1 MKKSL
6 TLKETRSDL
15 VSKLEA
21 IHTDATA
28 EKRELKKSE
37 ANKVD
42 SCISK
47 IDVLDAK
54 IKRAEKIESEL
65 RSAASVSGAKVST
78 VKSDKRYS
86 IQTAI
91 QGMVN
96 GTLTGLEKEYDQ
108 EARLHNTI
116 TGLGIPTFAMGAEK
130 RNNPQVTSNA
140 SGMIPTEVG
149 DWAETLQNKTVLG
162 DLATWMSG
170 LSGDMKL
177 PTLSGTTAGWTAES
191 VAGAVTT
198 ATDAATVINS
208 STLQPKQL
216 DAYMDIS
223 KMLLAQTNSSVE
235 NIIRDDMN
243 NAIAST
249 LENAILSD
257 NAGAAASPE
266 GVFNA
271 GTGTAAAAATYAGIL
286 ALQEALETANAD
298 FGRVAYITT
307 PGGRTLLKNVIG
319 QPLAGAVANGYTNGQ
334 PIWAEDLVDGYMAR
348 SSGNVDVAAGG
359 APDQGLVL
367 GRWDDC
373 VIGQFGSAL
382 DVVVDPYTL
391 ALNGQVRIVIMSYWD
406 AVYRRAT
413 SFQYT
418 YI

>member
-6 TLKETRSDL
+6 TLKETRSDY

-37 ANKVD
+37 AKKVD
-42 SCISK
+42 SYISK

-54 IKRAEKIESEL
+54 ITRAEKIESEL
-65 RSAASVSGAKVST
+65 RSAASVSGGSIST
-78 VKSDKRYS
+78 PKADERYS
-86 IQTAI
+86 IRKAI
-91 QGMVN
+91 LGSIN
-96 GTLTGLEKEYDQ
+96 GGLDGIEKEYDQ
-108 EARLHNTI
+108 EARLNNKI
-116 TGLGIPTFAMGAEK
+116 TGVGIPMMVMGEK

-140 SGMIPTEVG
+140 TGMIATEVG
-149 DWAETLQNKTVLG
+149 EWAGTLQNKTVLG
-162 DLATWMSG
+162 DLATWMTG

-191 VAGAVTT
+191 VAGAPTT
-198 ATDAATVINS
+198 ATDAATVVNS
-208 STLQPKQL
+208 TTLQPKQL
-216 DAYMDIS
+216 DSYMDIS
-223 KMLLAQTNSSVE
+223 KMLLAQTSGSVE

-243 NAIAST
+243 NAIASAVEGAV
-249 LENAILSD
+249 LGD
-257 NAGAAASPE
+257 DAGAGSTPQ

-271 GTGTAAAAATYAGIL
+271 GTATAAAAATYAGIL

-298 FGRVAYITT
+298 FGRVAYLTT

-319 QPLAGAVANGYTNGQ
+319 QPVSGTPANGLTNGQ

-373 VIGQFGSAL
+373 IIGQFGTAL

-391 ALNGQVRIVIMSYWD
+391 ALNGQVRIVLMSYWD
-406 AVYRRAT
+406 VVYRRAT
-413 SFQYT
+413 SFQTT